1 VPAGPGPRPN
11 SARPGTQKARLTHA
25 INEIRRQVAESRQR
39 QGLPQHVDAERFL
52 DDLARE
58 VLGGGRDA

>member
-1 VPAGPGPRPN
+1 MR
-11 SARPGTQKARLTHA
+11 SGTQTARLTHA